1 MLLRG
6 TILSTNWVE
15 RNNFTF
21 NSTRW
26 DEKNTPQLIWQSYRE
41 DTRIMWEATF
51 TMQKEAKMVVSFD
64 DIIGKYNER
73 VGVVENSCII
83 EIILELRNG
92 MLGCLMLD

>member
-1 MLLRG
+1 
-6 TILSTNWVE
+6 
-15 RNNFTF
+15 
-21 NSTRW
+21 
-26 DEKNTPQLIWQSYRE
+26 
-41 DTRIMWEATF
+41 
-51 TMQKEAKMVVSFD
+51 MQKEAKMVVSFD